1 MYLRGL
7 NPNQPY
13 HMRILLLLVA
23 FLSLTATGLDAQIRT
38 PAPSPSAKMET
49 TIGLTDVTIEYSRP
63 QMRGRTI
70 FAADG
75 LVPYGSIWRTGANQA
90 TKVTFSEDVMIGGNE
105 VEAGSYAVLSKPMA
119 SSWEIMMFPYESG
132 SWNSYVEK
140 TPAVTVT
147 ATPQKTGGMT
157 EAFTIDVQ
165 NYTNEGADII
175 LKWAD
180 TMVAIPVSTKSDEQV
195 MASIDRVMAGPS
207 MNDYYAAASYLS
219 DTDKDNAKALEYI
232 QKANQMAGDNP
243 RYWMLRRE
251 ALVLNKLGRN
261 KEAVAKAKQSMEL
274 AREAGNMDYVR
285 LNEQSVKEWM
295 K

>member
-1 MYLRGL
+1 
-7 NPNQPY
+7 
-13 HMRILLLLVA
+13 MRTLLLLVA
-23 FLSLTATGLDAQIRT
+23 LLSFTTASLDAQIRT
-38 PAPSPSAKMET
+38 PAPSPGAKFET
-49 TIGLTDVTIEYSRP
+49 TVGLTDVMVEYSRP

-75 LVPYGSIWRTGANQA
+75 LVPYGSTWRTGANQA
-90 TKVTFSEDVMIGGNE
+90 TKITFSDDVMVGGKE
-105 VEAGSYAVLSKPMA
+105 VEAGSYAILSKPMA
-119 SSWEIMMFPYESG
+119 GNWEVMMFPYESS
-132 SWNSYVEK
+132 SWSSYVDK
-140 TPAVTVT
+140 TPVVTVA
-147 ATPQKTGGMT
+147 ATPQSTGGTT
-157 EAFTIDVQ
+157 ETFTIDVQ
-165 NYTNEGADII
+165 NYTTDGADII

-180 TMVAIPVSTKSDEQV
+180 TMVALPITTKADEQV
-195 MASIDRVMAGPS
+195 MATIDRVMAGPS

-232 QKANQMAGDNP
+232 QKANQMAGDTP
-243 RYWMLRRE
+243 RYWMIRRE

-261 KEAVAKAKQSMEL
+261 QEAIAKAKQSMEL